1 MDKQIKISITD
12 KNRIKSVTCK
22 HPDLVND
29 EACNK
34 VKEAYSELVRIQ
46 NELYDYRD
54 IVRALEKKL
63 DIKKKEFESMSQIF
77 DIEFETNEKVVT
89 THKSNL
95 TLNGDLVYKYKH

>member
-34 VKEAYSELVRIQ
+34 VKEAYNELVRIQ

-54 IVRALEKKL
+54 IVRALEKRL
-63 DIKKKEFESMSQIF
+63 DIKKKEFDSMSQIF
-77 DIEFETNEKVVT
+77 DIEFETKEKVVT